1 MPVAG
6 SLTGRFGAPRGEGGT
21 RWRGIFI
28 RAGDG
33 ADVRAVA
40 GGRVVFA
47 DWMRGYGN
55 IIIVDHGAEYMT
67 VYGNNDALLANVGDR
82 VAGGAVIAAVGAS
95 GSGAESGLYFEI
107 RHRGQ
112 PVDPMKWVRAR

>member
-1 MPVAG
+1 
-6 SLTGRFGAPRGEGGT
+6 
-21 RWRGIFI
+21 
-28 RAGDG
+28 
-33 ADVRAVA
+33 
-40 GGRVVFA
+40 
-47 DWMRGYGN
+47 MRGYGN